1 MKLKLA
7 VHMPLCGNYGNI
19 LSHIF
24 GKNFVKV
31 TALLKELLKSWFDE
45 IFFGESNFFLFPH
58 CDMQRED
65 KKTTCKSCM
74 QMPHMH

>member
-31 TALLKELLKSWFDE
+31 TALLKEILNSWFDE
-45 IFFGESNFFLFPH
+45 FFSVRVNSSFFHTVHFIFKRN
-58 CDMQRED
+58 
-65 KKTTCKSCM
+65 
-74 QMPHMH
+74 